1 MIVSVE
7 CKSARNGEA
16 TPCFFMLG
24 DRRIEI
30 ADILDRWLGD
40 EYDYYKVQDSNGDT
54 FILRRDTDDMTWEI
68 WMYQRAGVDA

>member
-7 CKSARNGEA
+7 CEPAHNGEA
-16 TPCFFMLG
+16 TPRFFTLG
-24 DRRIEI
+24 DRRIAI

-40 EYDYYKVQDSNGDT
+40 EYDYYKIRDPNGDT
-54 FILRRDTDDMTWEI
+54 FILRRDTDDRTWEI

>member
-7 CKSARNGEA
+7 CESARNGEA
-16 TPCFFMLG
+16 TPRVFMLG
-24 DRRIEI
+24 DRRLEI
-30 ADILDRWLGD
+30 ADILDRWLGE
-40 EYDYYKVQDSNGDT
+40 EYDYYKVQDGNGDT